1 MIAGM
6 GEAQDPGPDAL
17 GDHPDD
23 IQAIG
28 GLARSMTAFVG
39 RERELDELRS
49 LFREGKRLVT
59 LVGMGGIGKT
69 RLALELG
76 SNSTDLGWTSAHL
89 VELASLTNPDLVDGA
104 VLESVGGGPSRA
116 PLQAAVEYLRG
127 ARALLVL
134 DCCEHVLDAARRV
147 TGVLLRQCPSVA
159 ILATSRSPLDIAGEL
174 VLSVPPL
181 SMRPPGATGEA
192 GASDAA
198 RLFADRASYV
208 LTRFDLN
215 EGVAEVVE
223 TIVRRVDGIPLA
235 IELAAARTRVLSID
249 EIADGLDDHLRLLRG
264 RHRSDPRHQT
274 IRASLDWSHDLLTDQ
289 ERQLF
294 ARLSIFSGGF
304 DLQAATAVCPGG
316 AIAPG
321 DMLDEVGGLV
331 DKSLLAVERRAN
343 TTRFRM
349 LDFVRQ
355 YAAERLV
362 AAGEDVLLADRHRAY
377 FRELAERADREFWAL
392 APAGR
397 ALLDEDSPNL
407 RAAIDDGCARS
418 PADALA
424 MVGALGLYWRV
435 RGRLAEGLTATEQAL
450 AAAPEPSAGQALALA
465 KLSVLSFWVGDFA
478 RTRSSATSAME
489 MGAATGDTRSQAL
502 ALSRLGALV
511 ILSDPGA
518 GDPMLLRAAELA
530 RTAGDDVALCDALGS
545 LAISYFCQDDPAAM
559 RGPLEETLRVAGAIG
574 YEDDIRWCL
583 WCLAYTAFSAGD
595 LAGARA
601 HCERALAMM
610 PGQNQLSRCFA
621 VEVLCL
627 LDAHTGAADAAR
639 ERAEAELEQSRK
651 EGLLLGT
658 GTLMHALG
666 VAACAAD
673 DLDQAAQWATSL
685 YELES
690 GFCHAGWQAQ
700 AILVAVAL
708 ARDDSARA
716 KAHVERLLAAA
727 EPLRNPRAQAIAHLG
742 LARAVL
748 LEGDDQRAESVTHNA
763 LKVLVDNGWRPAV
776 IDALDLLAEVAL
788 YRGQRER
795 AVRLIAAAREQ
806 RAILGLV
813 PFPSARKRTER
824 QLADAGTALGDESLK
839 KASEDG
845 ARLSFEEAVAY
856 AQRGHGRHASA
867 THGWASLTPA
877 ERQVVELA
885 SQGLNNP
892 DIARELFMSRNTVK
906 AHLSHAYAKLRVAN
920 RTELARLA
928 TRHSHDRQQ
937 GGEVLPSWV
946 MFRSRPSASLNLS
959 VV

>member
-1 MIAGM
+1 M
-6 GEAQDPGPDAL
+6 QP
-17 GDHPDD
+17 
-23 IQAIG
+23 
-28 GLARSMTAFVG
+28 R
-39 RERELDELRS
+39 
-49 LFREGKRLVT
+49 
-59 LVGMGGIGKT
+59 
-69 RLALELG
+69 
-76 SNSTDLGWTSAHL
+76 
-89 VELASLTNPDLVDGA
+89 
-104 VLESVGGGPSRA
+104 
-116 PLQAAVEYLRG
+116 
-127 ARALLVL
+127 
-134 DCCEHVLDAARRV
+134 
-147 TGVLLRQCPSVA
+147 
-159 ILATSRSPLDIAGEL
+159 
-174 VLSVPPL
+174 
-181 SMRPPGATGEA
+181 GATGET

-208 LTRFDLN
+208 RMRFDLN
-215 EGVAEVVE
+215 EGVAAAVE

-235 IELAAARTRVLSID
+235 IELAAARTRVLSIE
-249 EIADGLDDHLRLLRG
+249 EIAGGLDDHLRLLRG

-304 DLQAATAVCPGG
+304 DLQAAAAVCAGG

-321 DMLDEVGGLV
+321 DMLDAVEGLV
-331 DKSLLAVERRAN
+331 DKSLLAVERRSD

-355 YAAERLV
+355 YAGERVV

-392 APAGR
+392 APVGR
-397 ALLDEDSPNL
+397 ARLDEDSPNL

-435 RGRLAEGLTATEQAL
+435 RGRIAEGLTATEQAL
-450 AAAPEPSAGQALALA
+450 AAAPEPSPGQALALA

-489 MGAATGDTRSQAL
+489 MGAATSDTRSQAL

-545 LAISYFCQDDPAAM
+545 LAISYFCQDDPGAM
-559 RGPLEETLRVAGAIG
+559 RGPLEETLKVAGAIG

-595 LAGARA
+595 LASARA

-627 LDAHTGAADAAR
+627 LDAHMGAADAAR

-666 VAACAAD
+666 VAALAAD

-690 GFCHAGWQAQ
+690 GFCHAGWHAQ

-716 KAHVERLLAAA
+716 KVHVERLLAAA
-727 EPLRNPRAQAIAHLG
+727 EPLRNPRAQAVAHLG

-763 LKVLVDNGWRPAV
+763 LKVLVDHGWRPAV

-839 KASEDG
+839 EASEDG

-906 AHLSHAYAKLRVAN
+906 AHLSHAYPKLRVAN

-928 TRHSHDRQQ
+928 TRHSDDRQQ
-937 GGEVLPSWV
+937 RGEVLPSWV
-946 MFRSRPSASLNLS
+946 MLRGRPSASLNFS
-959 VV
+959 VVSPLHWLG